1 MFLITWLQNDKNN
14 YFELDLIHQCYET
27 GMWDNIHI
35 LPMIGLNQIL
45 IGKLR
50 EQQVKCKS
58 DHTQILQKPLLLFD
72 KQVYL
77 KFSTVINLRLVL
89 F

>member
-1 MFLITWLQNDKNN
+1 MIQIIILSLT
-14 YFELDLIHQCYET
+14 YVHQCYET
-27 GMWDNIHI
+27 EMWDNIHI
-35 LPMIGLNQIL
+35 LPMIGVNQI
-45 IGKLR
+45 IIDKLM

-58 DHTQILQKPLLLFD
+58 DHTQILQKPSLLFD

-77 KFSTVINLRLVL
+77 KFSTVINLRLIL